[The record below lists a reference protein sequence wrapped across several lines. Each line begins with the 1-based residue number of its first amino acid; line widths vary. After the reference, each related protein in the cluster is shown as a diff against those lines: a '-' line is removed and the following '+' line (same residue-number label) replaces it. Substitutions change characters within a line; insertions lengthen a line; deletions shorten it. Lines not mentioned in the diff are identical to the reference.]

1 MPPLNEQRMGMLLE
15 TALLRAPLIH
25 IKAQRWSEA
34 INRYRTVLRAMESSA
49 SQTLR
54 LTFARQL
61 AEVLLRRVCQVLS
74 PLQALFID
82 FYSFFFHFAGKLL
95 GCELERAKQLLE
107 IEILHG
113 LELVFP
119 KRSLR
124 GNIFTFAFER
134 GHGGPGCR
142 FESVARFPRAAQGF
156 DAERDCRLRFADCL
170 LHPTWPD
177 RHALR
182 VVGTGSEI
190 FLRRCPHLVAICLF
204 PHSRREIQQSRPSF
218 EGGG

>member
-1 MPPLNEQRMGMLLE
+1 MLLE

-82 FYSFFFHFAGKLL
+82 FYSFF
-95 GCELERAKQLLE
+95 
-107 IEILHG
+107 
-113 LELVFP
+113 
-119 KRSLR
+119 
-124 GNIFTFAFER
+124 
-134 GHGGPGCR
+134 
-142 FESVARFPRAAQGF
+142 
-156 DAERDCRLRFADCL
+156 
-170 LHPTWPD
+170 
-177 RHALR
+177 
-182 VVGTGSEI
+182 
-190 FLRRCPHLVAICLF
+190 
-204 PHSRREIQQSRPSF
+204 
-218 EGGG
+218 